1 MELKRPQRRF
11 GEDTDP
17 FKGDDLNRKAEIL
30 EITPIITASAPRAVM
45 AIDAPWGTGKTA
57 FVKMWAKHL
66 NNEGGVALYFNAWE
80 TDFELDPLIPFMG
93 EMDKELSKRKKG
105 KTKEKW
111 VSKWESAQ
119 GTLKTALPALAGAF
133 VQRVAGNEFVD
144 VAKQLAGEAF
154 NNYGENISELEKFRE
169 ALRQF
174 VDSTDTKRVVV
185 FVDELDRCR
194 PDYAVKVLERIK
206 HLFEETGLM
215 FILALDREQLCHS
228 IKGLYGAGLDAD
240 IYLRRFIDFNYT
252 MLKPDMS
259 AFLKSLVKD
268 LGMTAIFNKRATN
281 PELASEKTHFLD
293 ALALL
298 AQACGFSLRDMEHL
312 VLRANIVLVAAEKS
326 NEYIR
331 AHLLALLIAVRHDNP
346 YVYNNFIRPGNSAW
360 GMMDY
365 WDTKLEQAGV
375 FGHPPH
381 VTAASR
387 IASRLLLGKGVTA
400 EVFEQTRGHL
410 YENAETFAEG
420 KKEYARQIKDDLYS
434 DTWGPYTMT
443 YLVEKIEMAGRFQI
457 R

>member
-11 GEDTDP
+11 GEDPDP
-17 FKGDDLNRKAEIL
+17 FKGDDLKRQAEIL

-66 NNEGGVALYFNAWE
+66 NNEGVFALYFNAWE
-80 TDFELDPLIPFMG
+80 TDFEMDPLVPFMG
-93 EMDKELSKRKKG
+93 EMDKELSKRIKG
-105 KTKEKW
+105 KTKK
-111 VSKWESAQ
+111 KWEAAQ
-119 GTLKTALPALAGAF
+119 GILKTALPALAGAF
-133 VQRVAGNEFVD
+133 VQRVAGAEFVD
-144 VAKQLAGEAF
+144 VAKQLAGETL
-154 NNYGENISELEKFRE
+154 NNYGANISELEKFRK

-174 VDSTDTKRVVV
+174 VYATDAKRVIV

-215 FILALDREQLCHS
+215 FILALNREQLCHS
-228 IKGLYGAGLDAD
+228 IKGLYGAGLNAD
-240 IYLRRFIDFNYT
+240 VYLRRFIDFNYT

-281 PELASEKTHFLD
+281 PVLAYEETHFLD

-298 AQACGFSLRDMEHL
+298 AQVYGFSLRDMEHL
-312 VLRANIVLVAAEKS
+312 VLRANIALVAAEKS
-326 NEYIR
+326 NDHIR

-346 YVYNNFIRPGNSAW
+346 GIYNDFIRLGHSVW
-360 GMMDY
+360 DMMDY
-365 WDTKLEQAGV
+365 WDNKLEQVGA
-375 FGHPPH
+375 FGNSAH
-381 VTAASR
+381 VTTASR
-387 IASRLLLGKGVTA
+387 ITSRLLLGKEVTA
-400 EVFEQTRGHL
+400 DMFEQTRGHL

-420 KKEYARQIKDDLYS
+420 KKEYARQIKEDLYR